1 MNYTMLNVRR
11 GRRGVGVA
19 KLCIDVPDSLYNW
32 LREVSRELAITP
44 ETFIERLLWQYYSVG
59 QATLRAQCK
68 QSQVK
73 SSV

>member
-32 LREVSRELAITP
+32 LREVSREMGTTP
-44 ETFIERLLWQYYSVG
+44 EALITQYLWLLNGVSE
-59 QATLRAQCK
+59 ATLRAQCK
-68 QSQVK
+68 QVK
-73 SSV
+73 K